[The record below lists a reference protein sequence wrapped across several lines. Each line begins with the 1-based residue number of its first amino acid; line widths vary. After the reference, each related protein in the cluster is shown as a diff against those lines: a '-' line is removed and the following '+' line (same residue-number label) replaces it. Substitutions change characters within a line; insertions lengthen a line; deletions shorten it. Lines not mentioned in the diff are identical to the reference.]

1 MCYNNLKEVFLM
13 KIIKI
18 NFVFQCLIICFYMEI
33 DSQTVLAFF
42 YFGKT
47 DIGTL
52 DSMVIFIQIRYN
64 TLII

>member
-1 MCYNNLKEVFLM
+1 
-13 KIIKI
+13 
-18 NFVFQCLIICFYMEI
+18 MEI
-33 DSQTVLAFF
+33 DPQTVLAFF